1 MISSLRSKFSPA
13 RRRALCIASDGV
25 SVYQWE
31 KGGISGAFVFDV
43 DDVGLANFERYLR
56 EAPKVPIYL
65 MVDVVEEEYRHEN
78 IPHLYGSDRQ
88 AVIERKQT
96 WFFRGTPYCHVMIQG
111 REAEGRRDDKL
122 MFTAIINPD
131 IVTPWVRLC
140 TQNKVA
146 LAGIYSLPILSASLL
161 AKMKVPSQDVL
172 LVTMQGSS
180 GLRQS
185 FFNGRVL
192 KMSRLAKMPR
202 LGTVPF
208 APYILGELGKFER
221 YLTSVQLLKARPLDT
236 YILAH
241 GETLDQLAQ
250 ACRNTETLR
259 YHLMD
264 VADAARRLG
273 IHGVLTTPFS
283 DHIFAHLLL
292 RTQPKNHYASNV
304 ERRYYTLHQTRAG
317 LYAASVIALL
327 GSALWSCF
335 NLIEGVS
342 DRRLARDA
350 AQKAMFYQ
358 ARYDRE
364 KGRLPP
370 TAVSPADIKTAVDIV
385 DTLAQ
390 HKAAPL
396 SRMGV
401 LGQAH
406 DGFPTLRLEE
416 IQWTVSADPQA
427 GAGAAAAPQGPSVP
441 DAGQAPSYYEI
452 AEITANVYPFDGN
465 YRAALAQINRFGEV
479 LRSKYRAHSVTAVNL
494 PLDTRSSA
502 QIRGDTKDVNIP
514 EKAAFSLRVVFKA
527 EDAHG

>member
-1 MISSLRSKFSPA
+1 MISSLRSSFSSA

-25 SVYQWE
+25 SVYQWD
-31 KGGISGAFVFDV
+31 KGGIADAFVFDV

-56 EAPKVPIYL
+56 ETPKVPIYL

-88 AVIERKQT
+88 AVIERKQA
-96 WFFRGTPYCHVMIQG
+96 WFFRGTPYCHVMMQG

-122 MFTAIINPD
+122 MFTAIVNPD
-131 IVTPWVRLC
+131 IVIPWVRLC

-161 AKMKVPSQDVL
+161 AKMKVPSRHVL

-185 FFNGRVL
+185 FFNDRIL
-192 KMSRLAKMPR
+192 KMSRLAKLPR

-221 YLTSVQLLKARPLDT
+221 YLTSVQLLKGEPLDT

-241 GETLDQLAQ
+241 GESLDQLEQ
-250 ACRNTETLR
+250 ACRNTETVR
-259 YHLMD
+259 YHLLD
-264 VADAARRLG
+264 VADVARRLG

-283 DHIFAHLLL
+283 DHIFVHLLL
-292 RTQPKNHYASNV
+292 RTQPKNHFASNE

-327 GSALWSCF
+327 GSALWSWF
-335 NLIEGVS
+335 NLIEAVS
-342 DRRLARDA
+342 VRQLARDA
-350 AQKAMFYQ
+350 AQKATFYQ
-358 ARYDRE
+358 ARYDKE

-370 TAVSPADIKTAVDIV
+370 TAVSPADIKAAVDIV
-385 DTLAQ
+385 DTLTQ

-396 SRMGV
+396 GRMGV
-401 LGQAH
+401 LGQALA
-406 DGFPTLRLEE
+406 GFPTLRLEE
-416 IQWTVSADPQA
+416 IQWTVSTDPQA
-427 GAGAAAAPQGPSVP
+427 SAGAAAPQAPPVP
-441 DAGQAPSYYEI
+441 RTGQTPSYYEI

-465 YRAALAQINRFGEV
+465 YRAALDQINRFGDV
-479 LRSKYRAHSVTAVNL
+479 LRSKYQAHSVTAANL
-494 PLDTRSSA
+494 PLDTRSSG
-502 QIRGDTKDVNIP
+502 QMRGDTKDLNIP
-514 EKAAFSLRVVFKA
+514 EKAAFSLRVVFGA
-527 EDAHG
+527 EDANG